1 MMGAEGSTTMQARQ
15 LCRSVRQP
23 RAGVTLT
30 LVLLLSAL
38 AVTACGSGKPAAASP
53 VKCGSSRTAGNTPVE
68 VEVMHGQV
76 ACAVALQVER
86 SYAEA
91 IRDGKVPGNGG
102 GAPVPVSGW
111 TCQGYPT
118 PHVLQTGQTSK
129 CVKAGTELLT
139 IEELPGSS

>member
-1 MMGAEGSTTMQARQ
+1 MQARQ
-15 LCRSVRQP
+15 VRRSVRRL
-23 RAGVTLT
+23 RACAALT
-30 LVLLLSAL
+30 LVLLVPAL
-38 AVTACGSGKPAAASP
+38 AVTACGSSTKPKAAAP
-53 VKCGSSRTAGNTPVE
+53 VKCGTGHTAANTPVE
-68 VEVMHGQV
+68 VEVMRGHV
-76 ACAVALQVER
+76 ACSVALQVER

-111 TCQGYPT
+111 TCQGYST

-139 IEELPGSS
+139 IEEVPGSS